1 MCPGVR
7 PEKWLRWFAYLLCG
21 VECSRLAQYP
31 VFAPNTLYLLHAK
44 FFTVIKSKQSFM
56 SEYWTNRAG

>member
-1 MCPGVR
+1 MQQACTVP
-7 PEKWLRWFAYLLCG
+7 C
-21 VECSRLAQYP
+21 
-31 VFAPNTLYLLHAK
+31 FAPNTLYLLHAK